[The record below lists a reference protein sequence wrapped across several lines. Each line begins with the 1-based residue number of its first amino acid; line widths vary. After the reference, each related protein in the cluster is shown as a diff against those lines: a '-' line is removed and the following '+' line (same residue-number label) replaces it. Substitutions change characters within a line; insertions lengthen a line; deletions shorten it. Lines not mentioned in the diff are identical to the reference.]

1 MFGAA
6 LSCTVLCTPVLNFG
20 LIIHWFIADVN
31 LWFVVTRCDP
41 LHLWSTWFHK
51 WALLELNYF
60 DNHRPDWWWCSAH
73 LCCLKTVFIK
83 WHPDQSH
90 GAVHGLVMPA
100 AWVNPA
106 RGINTSCEWGGL
118 SCRNNTF
125 LIQLKLR
132 HTVHHHER
140 TKWKLI
146 DTCSSEWNHLVF
158 FLHISVTVTS
168 DDMMNA
174 LTSCFPCQCCVLFWL
189 PLLGTVADSQFQAYF
204 PSLPAIYPFTCFLV
218 ASLWLI
224 MKNIQKKT
232 LVYLKS
238 IVRFHQSASLAVL
251 PVSGVITQ
259 YFKQTLFHHVWH
271 W

>member
-106 RGINTSCEWGGL
+106 RGINTSCEWGGAEL
-118 SCRNNTF
+118 QKQHISD
-125 LIQLKLR
+125 
-132 HTVHHHER
+132 TVKAA
-140 TKWKLI
+140 TY
-146 DTCSSEWNHLVF
+146 CSSSWENKVKADWYMFIWVKPSCVFSPHQCHCDLRRYDECSHFLFPVSVLCSFLTPSPWHSCWLTVSSLFSQFASHLPIH
-158 FLHISVTVTS
+158 L
-168 DDMMNA
+168 
-174 LTSCFPCQCCVLFWL
+174 FPCYLIVINHEKH
-189 PLLGTVADSQFQAYF
+189 TEKNI
-204 PSLPAIYPFTCFLV
+204 SLP
-218 ASLWLI
+218 
-224 MKNIQKKT
+224 
-232 LVYLKS
+232 
-238 IVRFHQSASLAVL
+238 
-251 PVSGVITQ
+251 
-259 YFKQTLFHHVWH
+259 
-271 W
+271 